1 MFFVQDDNVEVQLD
15 AVNSLDTIA
24 LALGPQR
31 TVADLF
37 PALDKYCFPVEIQAA
52 RSPEAYSNT
61 DALAAKEEVLAAIA
75 EQLKPP
81 FIDYVGGSK
90 AAAKTIL
97 PLLEKLAMV
106 EETVIRNCAV
116 TSLNSVMEKMKPD
129 DVKESGLPI
138 LKNLSSAD
146 WFTSRVS
153 ASYLTCTLYKI
164 LTSEQVNKIQNKN
177 FLFFILFFF
186 TFCFRDLFF
195 CRLRNCVFL
204 LCFLF
209 LLFLSF
215 LLVLLLL
222 SILLGTTNYFKDT

>member
-177 FLFFILFFF
+177 FFYFIFLFFILLFVFVIFCFVDCEIAYFCFVFILVIFKFF
-186 TFCFRDLFF
+186 TCFIVIIYSVRNDKLF
-195 CRLRNCVFL
+195 
-204 LCFLF
+204 
-209 LLFLSF
+209 
-215 LLVLLLL
+215 
-222 SILLGTTNYFKDT
+222 